1 MKAIR
6 LHRTGPA
13 EVLELEDIPLPKPD
27 PGEALVRI
35 HAAGLNFA
43 DIYMR
48 NGSYPAPISL
58 PFTPGLE
65 GAGVVEAI
73 GKGVAEASDGGASNV
88 RPGDRVSYLALQYGA
103 YADYQIVKAN
113 HLIPLPPG
121 MTFETAAAITLQG
134 MTAHSLVYENY
145 PVTPGVTVL
154 VHAAAGGMGLVL
166 VQWLKHLGARVIGTV
181 STEEKGHAA
190 REAGAD
196 HVILYTREDFAAE
209 TKRLTDGKGADYII
223 DGVGKSTFARNLD
236 AVSTRGHITLY
247 GWSSGPPDS
256 ILPAALMAK
265 SVAISG
271 GGLGNFINT
280 REEILSRARA
290 AFEGVQGGW
299 LKPRI
304 GSVFPLAEAAEA
316 HRRLENRQTVGKLVL
331 RIDL

>member
-13 EVLELEDIPLPKPD
+13 EVLELEDIPLPKPG

-88 RPGDRVSYLALQYGA
+88 RPGDRVSYLALRYGA

-145 PVTPGVTVL
+145 PVTLGVTVL

-181 STEEKGHAA
+181 STEEKAPGCSRGRRRACDSLHPG
-190 REAGAD
+190 RFRRRDEK
-196 HVILYTREDFAAE
+196 V
-209 TKRLTDGKGADYII
+209 DG
-223 DGVGKSTFARNLD
+223 R
-236 AVSTRGHITLY
+236 
-247 GWSSGPPDS
+247 
-256 ILPAALMAK
+256 
-265 SVAISG
+265 
-271 GGLGNFINT
+271 
-280 REEILSRARA
+280 
-290 AFEGVQGGW
+290 QG
-299 LKPRI
+299 
-304 GSVFPLAEAAEA
+304 
-316 HRRLENRQTVGKLVL
+316 RRLHHRWSWQEHIRTKS
-331 RIDL
+331 